1 MKHLSDYAANLRIA
15 DQVRAQE
22 LQREALLQAQ
32 PQLMQ
37 QRLLNASPLRSQSRK
52 ATPTW
57 SALKEPHH
65 YVPLRQHTLEG
76 FAERQQQRRRAAG
89 WPEPKGSS
97 HA

>member
-1 MKHLSDYAANLRIA
+1 MKHLSDHAANLQIA
-15 DQVRAQE
+15 EQVA
-22 LQREALLQAQ
+22 
-32 PQLMQ
+32 
-37 QRLLNASPLRSQSRK
+37 RK
-52 ATPTW
+52 AEPTW

-89 WPEPKGSS
+89 WPEPKGAS